1 MRVKYKSACYVIGYG
16 GSIKRVE
23 KVLREDN
30 PRVPARLVAKEFKRF
45 ANFSI
50 LGKIDESFIKVKS

>member
-30 PRVPARLVAKEFKRF
+30 PRVPARLVAKEFKKIRKLF
-45 ANFSI
+45 GF
-50 LGKIDESFIKVKS
+50 GKDWRVVH

>member
-1 MRVKYKSACYVIGYG
+1 MRVKQKSAWYAACYG

-30 PRVPARLVAKEFKRF
+30 PRVPARLVAKEFKKIRTLFRF
-45 ANFSI
+45 WERLASRS
-50 LGKIDESFIKVKS
+50 LW